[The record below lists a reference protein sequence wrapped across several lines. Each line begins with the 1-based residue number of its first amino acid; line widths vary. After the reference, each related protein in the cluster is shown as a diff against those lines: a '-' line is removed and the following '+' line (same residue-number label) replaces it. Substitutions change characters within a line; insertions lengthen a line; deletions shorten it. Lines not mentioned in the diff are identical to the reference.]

1 MTADKLN
8 GPYHWREA
16 VSAVPIEIAVLHSA
30 FFQQEQLYVEVSM
43 SGPGVHLC
51 GSIPLADT
59 AAVFEQVATRL
70 GRHIS
75 RIPDGETGE
84 RDNWVVWQLPKLQN
98 HPDLVTVPPPSPE
111 YGPSERVQPA
121 PGIDPATIELGKL
134 GYAQAAADSW
144 EVFQRLRERG
154 VIAPGIRFQVSLP
167 TPIAVVG
174 AFMAGPQ
181 AELERR
187 YEAAVL
193 AELAEIVDNIP
204 HRDLAVQWDAAV
216 EFALFEGVFPTW
228 FGGDAAGLLAGVIE
242 RAARLGDA
250 VPAEVELGYHLCY
263 GDFGHRHFVE
273 PADTSKL
280 VAVASGVATALHRP
294 LQWVHMP
301 VPKDRTDEQYFA
313 PLAGLAL
320 RPETTLYLGL
330 VHASDGW
337 EGARR
342 RIKTARGFVPRFGIA
357 TECGMGRRPAEQIP
371 ALLDLHAQLAES
383 PD

>member
-1 MTADKLN
+1 
-8 GPYHWREA
+8 
-16 VSAVPIEIAVLHSA
+16 
-30 FFQQEQLYVEVSM
+30 M
-43 SGPGVHLC
+43 SDLGVHLC
-51 GSIPLADT
+51 GSVPLPDT

-70 GRHIS
+70 GPHIS

-84 RDNWVVWQLPKLQN
+84 RDNWVVWQLPKLQS

-121 PGIDPATIELGKL
+121 SGVDPATIELGTL
-134 GYAQAAADSW
+134 GYARAAADSW
-144 EVFQRLRERG
+144 EVFQWMRERG
-154 VIAPGIRFQVSLP
+154 VIAPGTRFQVSLP

-174 AFMAGPQ
+174 AFIAGPQ
-181 AELERR
+181 AELEQR

-193 AELAEIVDNIP
+193 AELADIVDNIP

-216 EFALFEGVFPTW
+216 EFALFEGVFPAW
-228 FGGDAAGLLAGVIE
+228 FGDDAAGLLGGVIE
-242 RAARLGDA
+242 RAARLGNA

-280 VAVASGVATALHRP
+280 VAVASGVAAALHRP

-301 VPKDRTDEQYFA
+301 VPKDRTDEAYFA
-313 PLAGLAL
+313 PLADLTL
-320 RPETTLYLGL
+320 HPETALYLGL
-330 VHASDGW
+330 VHASDGF

-342 RIKTARGFVPRFGIA
+342 RIESARGVVPRFGIA
-357 TECGMGRRPAEQIP
+357 TECGMGRRPSEQIP
-371 ALLDLHAQLAES
+371 ALLDLHALLADS
-383 PD
+383 LD